1 MSLSKDDAE
10 RTFWQVPELIEYML
24 PFLDGES
31 LLNLAK
37 VHPLTTKVLKNKSK
51 MRSKMWKGLVSQI
64 HEPWWTEE
72 RDLQVLKDLLQL
84 MGAPETLLLE
94 LLHMICEK
102 YPSEEDEPYWW
113 DRREE
118 IVVSCPCNMSHHSV
132 APLGFRIL
140 ESVEGAVR
148 STIQKVERVAIEHLT
163 GQDWTGDD
171 WLNALGARM
180 KRQHEMVTEVNVN
193 LLFCDDQN
201 DAENAQA
208 LLMRSQKVELS
219 KIWVTGDL
227 GENGW
232 TALAEALSTFPGL
245 FLDQVEVDNRQYM
258 LGARKED
265 LRRVWEKLH
274 EEDGAWWLMFE
285 WDNFAD
291 AVVRKEEVPGDENK
305 WFNKW
310 VGWEKFEEILVVTE
324 EEYWLAMESEGED
337 QE

>member
-1 MSLSKDDAE
+1 
-10 RTFWQVPELIEYML
+10 
-24 PFLDGES
+24 
-31 LLNLAK
+31 
-37 VHPLTTKVLKNKSK
+37 
-51 MRSKMWKGLVSQI
+51 
-64 HEPWWTEE
+64 
-72 RDLQVLKDLLQL
+72 
-84 MGAPETLLLE
+84 
-94 LLHMICEK
+94 
-102 YPSEEDEPYWW
+102 
-113 DRREE
+113 
-118 IVVSCPCNMSHHSV
+118 
-132 APLGFRIL
+132 
-140 ESVEGAVR
+140 
-148 STIQKVERVAIEHLT
+148 
-163 GQDWTGDD
+163 
-171 WLNALGARM
+171 M

-232 TALAEALSTFPGL
+232 AALAEAVSIFPGL
-245 FLDQVEVDNRQYM
+245 LLDQVEVDNRQYM

-274 EEDGAWWLMFE
+274 EEDGTWWLKFE

>member
-1 MSLSKDDAE
+1 
-10 RTFWQVPELIEYML
+10 
-24 PFLDGES
+24 
-31 LLNLAK
+31 
-37 VHPLTTKVLKNKSK
+37 
-51 MRSKMWKGLVSQI
+51 
-64 HEPWWTEE
+64 
-72 RDLQVLKDLLQL
+72 
-84 MGAPETLLLE
+84 MGAPESLLLE
-94 LLHMICEK
+94 LLHAICKEFASK
-102 YPSEEDEPYWW
+102 EDSDSFWVI
-113 DRREE
+113 REE
-118 IVVSCPCNMSHHSV
+118 ALEKVEEEVVVICPCNISRHSV
-132 APLGFRIL
+132 SPLGFRIL
-140 ESVEGAVR
+140 ESVEGAMS
-148 STIQKVERVAIEHLT
+148 STIQKVGRVAIDLLT

-232 TALAEALSTFPGL
+232 TALAEALSMFPGS

-258 LGARKED
+258 LGARRED

-274 EEDGAWWLMFE
+274 EEDGTWWLKFE

-305 WFNKW
+305 WFNMW